1 LSVQRE
7 DRKKSTRL
15 ALRRVAVQLFK
26 EQGFVET
33 TVEQIAAQA
42 GVSTRTFFNYFATK
56 DEAVMLP
63 YDDLSLLLRDE
74 IKRRP
79 VREAPYDSARHAAH
93 AAFTFL
99 AADDDLVG
107 LLLDSARLLR
117 TEPALRAAD
126 SALQLVW
133 EDEMTQAFGE
143 RGLTIEPLAARVH
156 AAVAVAATRA
166 GVFSWAEGESSSQH
180 SLAAAIDAAFE
191 ALESGGHRET

>member
-1 LSVQRE
+1 M
-7 DRKKSTRL
+7 
-15 ALRRVAVQLFK
+15 
-26 EQGFVET
+26 ET
-33 TVEQIAAQA
+33 TVEQIALAA

-79 VREAPYDSARHAAH
+79 ADESPYDSARHAAH
-93 AAFTFL
+93 AAFAFL

-133 EDEMTQAFGE
+133 EDELAHAFSE
-143 RGLTIEPLAARVH
+143 RGLGVELLAARVH
-156 AAVAVAATRA
+156 AAASVAATRA
-166 GVFSWAEGESSSQH
+166 GVFSWAESDSSSQQ
-180 SLAAAIDAAFE
+180 SLAAAIDDAFAAIV
-191 ALESGGHRET
+191 SGSLGTV

>member
-107 LLLDSARLLR
+107 LLLDSARL
-117 TEPALRAAD
+117 
-126 SALQLVW
+126 VW